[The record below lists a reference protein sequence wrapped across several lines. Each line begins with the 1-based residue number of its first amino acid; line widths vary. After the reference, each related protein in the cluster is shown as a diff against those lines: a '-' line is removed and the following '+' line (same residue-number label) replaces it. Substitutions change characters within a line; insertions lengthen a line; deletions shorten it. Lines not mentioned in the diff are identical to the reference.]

1 MDVKFK
7 NGIVNVSEIETAV
20 PDKFELSQNY
30 PNPFNPST
38 KIRYRIPFADTHRRA
53 SPQNVS
59 LKVYDVLGNEVA
71 TLVNEARTPGVYEV
85 NFNASHLSSGMYIY
99 RLRTENF
106 FAARK
111 LLLLK

>member
-38 KIRYRIPFADTHRRA
+38 KIRYRIPFVDTHRRA

-71 TLVNEARTPGVYEV
+71 TLVNENKAPGVYEIEFNGNRLTSGV
-85 NFNASHLSSGMYIY
+85 YFYRLQSGKFNAVKKFVLM
-99 RLRTENF
+99 
-106 FAARK
+106 K
-111 LLLLK
+111 